1 MWTDNINAQLSLSA
15 GALLGV
21 TGVVLGAWG
30 AHGLAAFLGQPV
42 PDSWATAVQYHLL
55 HAILLVVIG
64 IWQQIHPSTW
74 LRAAA
79 IACGV
84 GVVLFSGSIYGLV
97 LGAPRALG
105 PVTPMGGVCL
115 IVAWGLLLVAAQQQ
129 VRRP

>member
-1 MWTDNINAQLSLSA
+1 MSA

-30 AHGLAAFLGQPV
+30 AHGLADFLGQPA
-42 PDSWATAVQYHLL
+42 PSSWATAVQYHLL
-55 HAILLVVIG
+55 HAILLLVIG
-64 IWQQIHPSTW
+64 VWQQSHASSW

-79 IACGV
+79 IACTAGL
-84 GVVLFSGSIYGLV
+84 VLFSGSIYGLV

-105 PVTPMGGVCL
+105 PVTPLGGVCL
-115 IVAWGLLLVAAQQQ
+115 IVAWTLLLVAAQQQ